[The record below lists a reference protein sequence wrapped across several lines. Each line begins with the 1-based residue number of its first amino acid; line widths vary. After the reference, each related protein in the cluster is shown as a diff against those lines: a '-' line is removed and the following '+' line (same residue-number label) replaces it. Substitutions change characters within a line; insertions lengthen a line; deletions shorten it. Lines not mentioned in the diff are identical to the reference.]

1 MIRGKKYYISISMRK
16 SSCISRQVLTGPTHQ
31 APRSLTPGRKR
42 YGTFL
47 CPVNNTQ
54 GRATGSQ
61 RKERGER
68 LTFLTNCGG
77 LGKGQVREC
86 LQRNPDRKKKKNHV
100 ATRVAQTYRGGFAI
114 FNSVSPRW
122 LQGPSG
128 KGFPPAVLIINST
141 PGTKISNEN
150 K

>member
-86 LQRNPDRKKKKNHV
+86 LQRNPDRKKKEKSRCYKGGPNLSRWIRNIRLGESEV
-100 ATRVAQTYRGGFAI
+100 AAGTFGEG
-114 FNSVSPRW
+114 
-122 LQGPSG
+122 LPSG
-128 KGFPPAVLIINST
+128 RFNNKLHARD
-141 PGTKISNEN
+141 EN